1 MTTNQNILNP
11 SVRRTISGTLHAVA
25 DHLPHDA
32 VIHLDIRDGH
42 TRSDL
47 DAAYLGVHLHDEA
60 QAEAIA
66 KAAGITCH
74 HETEHDRMAET
85 VRSCWSTAGVAIY
98 GPPRAPSTAPGG
110 TIQ

>member
-1 MTTNQNILNP
+1 MSILNP
-11 SVRRTISGTLHAVA
+11 VVRQTISGTLHAVA

-32 VIHLDIRDGH
+32 VIYLDIRDGH

-98 GPPRAPSTAPGG
+98 GPPRTIHSPSG